1 MNDIQSAHHLQDPV
15 STISLPGSRTQSP
28 FVGVSRRISE
38 SSGGSSSL
46 PVSPRLSPERL
57 QRTPT
62 KFSSDKSGRRQSR
75 SEDRY
80 CGGRI
85 TPVDNS
91 QGSTGVAMKRNPMK
105 EKSATVD
112 LGMLR
117 RISSSPEMNEPVK
130 EKRGEGL

>member
-28 FVGVSRRISE
+28 LVGVSRRISE

-46 PVSPRLSPERL
+46 PVSPRLSPKRL

-62 KFSSDKSGRRQSR
+62 KFSSER
-75 SEDRY
+75 SDRRY

-91 QGSTGVAMKRNPMK
+91 QGSTGVAMKRAPMK

-130 EKRGEGL
+130 EKRGEEL